1 MTKKKKEEEEKK
13 EKKRANVPYKNVIVT
28 GAKTAARLI
37 YHH

>member
-1 MTKKKKEEEEKK
+1 MTKKKKEK